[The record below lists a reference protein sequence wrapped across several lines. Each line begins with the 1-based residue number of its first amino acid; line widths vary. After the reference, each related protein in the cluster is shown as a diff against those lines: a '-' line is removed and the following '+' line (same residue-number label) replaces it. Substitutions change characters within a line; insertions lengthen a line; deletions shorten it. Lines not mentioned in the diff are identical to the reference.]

1 MNYLAPQTPGDLL
14 SYQTV
19 RLRDLVLEMV
29 GCCEDRKLYETQKF
43 GLPYSELKCL
53 MLFEAVRYLTAKDI
67 AHRLDVAKSRITKI
81 INSLM
86 GKGLVKQIDDP
97 GDGRRKL
104 ISLTPA
110 GQKKSEEIAFFER
123 DIHRK
128 ILLGIGSDERKSLLA
143 YLELLRSTMEG
154 VKEDLV

>member
-86 GKGLVKQIDDP
+86 EKGLVKQIDDP

-104 ISLTPA
+104 INLTPA
-110 GQKKSEEIAFFER
+110 GQKKSEEIAVFER

-128 ILLGIGSDERKSLLA
+128 ILLEMGPEERKILLA